1 MRFAINM
8 PNFGDFGYPHRLAEL
23 AQEAEE
29 AGWDGFFVCHEIS
42 TTTILPRAS
51 ARVTMVGA
59 PRWRSDPVK
68 DASRRVLPRAI
79 AVVRADAEDDRVVE
93 N

>member
-29 AGWDGFFVCHEIS
+29 AGWDGFFVCQEVPS
-42 TTTILPRAS
+42 TTIPL
-51 ARVTMVGA
+51 
-59 PRWRSDPVK
+59 
-68 DASRRVLPRAI
+68 
-79 AVVRADAEDDRVVE
+79 VRAPWWRRSEGIARERHQLEAVAVE
-93 N
+93 RLTRQTT